1 MSKKKH
7 TKSFEEF
14 DELELPG
21 GPESDNWPPPKYLVK
36 PAKGDKGFA
45 LAKSQFRNLTKH
57 FSPGMSGAGLTL
69 PEDK

>member
-1 MSKKKH
+1 MDKKKKH
-7 TKSFEEF
+7 TKSFKEF
-14 DELELPG
+14 DETDAA
-21 GPESDNWPPPKYLVK
+21 STDNWPAPEYLVQ

-45 LAKSQFRNLTKH
+45 LAKSHFRNLTKH